1 MRPVGSRRARTL
13 WCGVVC
19 LGCMVVVSGTATAQ
33 VNTGRITFSA
43 GVDVSQAYLFRGIQQ
58 ERDGIIFQPYAD
70 MTFSL
75 LDSDQQ
81 GLHNAS
87 VTIGQWN
94 SLHSGPTGSDG
105 GATNVKMW
113 YESDFYTSLALGI
126 DNWEVGL
133 AYTSYLSPNDSF
145 GTVKELAIGLTMDDR
160 ELLGSFAL
168 SPHALLA
175 IEMDG
180 QRDGGAAEGVYFEVG
195 AEPGVSLE
203 NAPVSVSFPVTL
215 GFSLSDYYEH
225 PAAGDTTFGFFSVG
239 MSGTVPLNVPES
251 LGTWEVRGSLLLYAL
266 GDSLERFNSGDGF
279 QPVVAFGLSLSY

>member
-1 MRPVGSRRARTL
+1 MRPVGVSVARTL
-13 WCGVVC
+13 CRGFVC
-19 LGCMVVVSGTATAQ
+19 LGCMVGASGTAMAQ
-33 VNTGRITFSA
+33 VNTGRITFGA
-43 GVDVSQAYLFRGIQQ
+43 GVDVSHAYLFRGISQ
-58 ERDGIIFQPYAD
+58 ERDGLVLQPYAD

-75 LDSDQQ
+75 LEGDQQ
-81 GLHNAS
+81 GLHSAS

-105 GATNVKMW
+105 SAANVKMW

-160 ELLGSFAL
+160 ELLGNFAL

-180 QRDGGAAEGVYFEVG
+180 QRDAGAAEGVYLEVG

-203 NAPVSVSFPVTL
+203 NLPVRVSFPVTL

-225 PAAGDTTFGFFSVG
+225 PAVGDAAFGFFSVG
-239 MSGTVPLNVPES
+239 MAGAVPLNVAAS
-251 LGTWEVRGSLLLYAL
+251 LGTWEVNGRLSLYAL
-266 GDSLERFNSGDGF
+266 GDTLEVFNGGDGF
-279 QPVVAFGLSLSY
+279 QPVATFGLSLSY